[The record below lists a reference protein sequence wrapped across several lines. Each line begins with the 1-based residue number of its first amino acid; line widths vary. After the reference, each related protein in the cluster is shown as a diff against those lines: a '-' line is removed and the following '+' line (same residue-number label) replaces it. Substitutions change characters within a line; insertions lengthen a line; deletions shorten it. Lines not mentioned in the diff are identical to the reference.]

1 MKPVSAS
8 NLHPNLCWDGL
19 PINET
24 SIRQQLASQSLLGV
38 DGQYWPTYRSLLI
51 RCDEPI
57 EKLAQEVK
65 DSWTR
70 RNLEAI
76 FRDHQAKLLDLSN
89 GADAVAQQTQDA
101 LAALVAGGS
110 KECDPWS
117 EIALKIE
124 RGETMEQ
131 VVRQGGWLFP
141 EFDEAYQIPAAAVT
155 FIVARLNTG
164 KTLLGLTAIRE
175 TVRKGNKATWVN
187 QDMPDGMMKIKLISC
202 FSGVPQWKIQK
213 QAMSMD
219 EGGKVKRAIE
229 ELREMVAFQHY
240 PGMTPLDKIKPK
252 VIQTIRRHK
261 PTLVVWDQFSQ
272 IGKDKSTGKRDDVQA
287 AYISRSIKNLAA
299 STDTAVLMLAQAAA
313 YISRSIKNLAASTDT
328 AVLMLAQANRGANN
342 SEPSMADIAETDAIG
357 QDACGVITLWNNE
370 DRAKKAEM
378 AGDDDLFGSNV
389 KTSEKFKN
397 VPYVDMRLSKSQ
409 ISAAGEVWHLYR
421 DGERNQFIIHS
432 LET

>member
-1 MKPVSAS
+1 
-8 NLHPNLCWDGL
+8 
-19 PINET
+19 
-24 SIRQQLASQSLLGV
+24 
-38 DGQYWPTYRSLLI
+38 
-51 RCDEPI
+51 
-57 EKLAQEVK
+57 
-65 DSWTR
+65 
-70 RNLEAI
+70 
-76 FRDHQAKLLDLSN
+76 
-89 GADAVAQQTQDA
+89 
-101 LAALVAGGS
+101 
-110 KECDPWS
+110 
-117 EIALKIE
+117 
-124 RGETMEQ
+124 
-131 VVRQGGWLFP
+131 
-141 EFDEAYQIPAAAVT
+141 
-155 FIVARLNTG
+155 
-164 KTLLGLTAIRE
+164 
-175 TVRKGNKATWVN
+175 
-187 QDMPDGMMKIKLISC
+187 MKIKLISC

-299 STDTAVLMLAQAAA
+299 STDTAVLMLAQA
-313 YISRSIKNLAASTDT
+313 
-328 AVLMLAQANRGANN
+328 NRGANN

-378 AGDDDLFGSNV
+378 AGDDDLFGSNIR
-389 KTSEKFKN
+389 TSEKFKN

-409 ISAAGEVWHLYR
+409 VSEAGRVWHLYR